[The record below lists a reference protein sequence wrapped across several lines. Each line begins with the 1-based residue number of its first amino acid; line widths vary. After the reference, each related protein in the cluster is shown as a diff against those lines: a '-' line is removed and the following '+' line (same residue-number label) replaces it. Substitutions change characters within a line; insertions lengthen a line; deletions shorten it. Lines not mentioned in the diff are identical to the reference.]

1 MEYQPVRVIIKHS
14 DIRKVY
20 RAGNSVAI
28 GSLFYKGRLY
38 SGRALLE
45 LASSWPIS
53 GFHQELNTSTGHF
66 ALILEKKDQFVLAV
80 DRLRSIPLFMA
91 KHGDTLFVGDDSV
104 AVACGKEL
112 EGFDPVLAFEF
123 LLCGYVTGADT
134 LCREVRQLRPG
145 HYAVVNAGRGT
156 LEVKDLRYYE
166 FVHHCGPET
175 FPDEAIDRF
184 DQTLTTVFR
193 RLVDYANGRTIV
205 VPLSGGFDSRLVVL
219 MLKRLGYD
227 NVIAFSY
234 GCPGNKESSISQR
247 VAGSLGIPWRFLP
260 YSHESWVRWW
270 NSPERVRYWSLAHQ
284 LSAVPHIQDWPAVW
298 QMYDK
303 KDIPHDSVFVPGH
316 SADLL
321 AGSRSSVIPG
331 LYRPG
336 GFDIADVAQLL
347 FKNNYCLWDP
357 RSVDCDVVQS
367 LEVRIVSNLEHR
379 AHHPDAA
386 SLYEVWDVEERQAKF
401 IVNSVRAY
409 EQWGFDWWLPFWDA
423 EYLDYWAHCPLDLRI
438 GKTMYEGHVS
448 ELYRNL
454 TGVSASASRQTERSG
469 LRSRLRHRLSTS
481 RFSGPLRCVYRRTV
495 KSRTEYHGHP
505 LAWYSVVGQQEFRRR
520 FTGRE
525 NINSFLS
532 REILHSW
539 GMDIWRGGKLAVET

>member
-1 MEYQPVRVIIKHS
+1 MGYQPVRVIIKHS

-38 SGRALLE
+38 SGKALLE

-53 GFHQELNTSTGHF
+53 GFHQELNRSTGHF

-91 KHGDTLFVGDDSV
+91 KHGNTLFVGDDSA
-104 AVACGKEL
+104 AVACGKEQ
-112 EGFDPVLAFEF
+112 EGFDPVLAYEF

-145 HYAVVNAGRGT
+145 HCAVVNAAKGA
-156 LEVKDLRYYE
+156 LEVMDLRYYE
-166 FVHHCGPET
+166 FVHQYGPEIRL
-175 FPDEAIDRF
+175 DEAIYRF
-184 DQTLTTVFR
+184 DQTLTTVFG

-234 GCPGNKESSISQR
+234 GCPGNTQSRISQR
-247 VAGSLGIPWRFLP
+247 VADSLGIAWRFVP
-260 YSHESWVRWW
+260 YSHASWLRWW
-270 NSPERVRYWSLAHQ
+270 NSPERARYWNLAHQ
-284 LSAVPHIQDWPAVW
+284 LSSVPHIQDWPAVW
-298 QMYDK
+298 QMYEK

-316 SADLL
+316 SSDLL
-321 AGSRSSVIPG
+321 AGSRSSVVPS
-331 LYRPG
+331 LYRPT
-336 GFDIADVAQLL
+336 GFEIAEVAKLL
-347 FKNNYCLWDP
+347 FKKNYCLWDP
-357 RSVDCDVVQS
+357 RSMRSEVIQG
-367 LEVRIVSNLEHR
+367 LEDRIASNLHNR
-379 AHHPDAA
+379 ARHPDAA

-423 EYLDYWAHCPLDLRI
+423 EYIAYWSQCPLALRI
-438 GKTMYEGHVS
+438 GKTMYEEYVS
-448 ELYRNL
+448 RLYQDL
-454 TGVSASASRQTERSG
+454 AGVSPSASRQTERSDPV
-469 LRSRLRHRLSTS
+469 SRFRNGIIAS
-481 RFSGPLRCVYRRTV
+481 RFSEPIRWLYRRAV

-505 LAWYSVVGQQEFRRR
+505 LAWYAVVGEEEFRRR
-520 FTGRE
+520 FSGRE
-525 NINSFLS
+525 TINSFLS
-532 REILHSW
+532 RDILCSW
-539 GMDIWRGGKLAVET
+539 GTNI